1 MKSKL
6 IVAVHTN
13 DTVKDILATFD
24 NTPEDLIKAKITTL
38 DLFTKL
44 EPTAVFI
51 EVEDVETHL
60 HSYVKLWEPP
70 HYKEDFK

>member
-13 DTVKDILATFD
+13 DTVKDILTTFE

-38 DLFTKL
+38 DLFT
-44 EPTAVFI
+44 
-51 EVEDVETHL
+51 
-60 HSYVKLWEPP
+60 S
-70 HYKEDFK
+70 

>member
-24 NTPEDLIKAKITTL
+24 NTPEDLIKAKIASM
-38 DLFTKL
+38 DFFTKT

-60 HSYVKLWEPP
+60 HSYVKLWEPL
-70 HYKEDFK
+70 HYKENF